1 MKKKED
7 LRIIK
12 TKKNLYEGLLQLMK
26 DTSFEDIKVSDICNV
41 SLVNRS
47 TFYDHFS
54 DKYELLATLID
65 DLEEELSEN
74 LENNQTFES
83 AKDYYMSMIRI
94 LFQHISDNIE
104 IYSSI
109 IKTNN
114 NGIASDMFREAILKD
129 VRKTLDK
136 STILR
141 VNVPVDVISI
151 FYVSAV
157 INVCIEYIREP
168 GKYTMQEILDYLDK
182 LIPNDI
188 YFDNIKTT
196 PIEV

>member
-65 DLEEELSEN
+65 DLEEEL
-74 LENNQTFES
+74 
-83 AKDYYMSMIRI
+83 D
-94 LFQHISDNIE
+94 
-104 IYSSI
+104 
-109 IKTNN
+109 
-114 NGIASDMFREAILKD
+114 
-129 VRKTLDK
+129 RK
-136 STILR
+136 S
-141 VNVPVDVISI
+141 VV
-151 FYVSAV
+151 
-157 INVCIEYIREP
+157 
-168 GKYTMQEILDYLDK
+168 
-182 LIPNDI
+182 
-188 YFDNIKTT
+188 
-196 PIEV
+196 